1 MEFYGFSIW
10 HDLLIGSQPWLDSL
24 AIGTGDDFDPTG
36 DGFTKVFS
44 ALRRVLDDSGLRGK
58 LGGCLHTSSSFPA
71 IMERFDL
78 LPAFIAARDIFA
90 KEIPLEVGM
99 HCSFDPGDLPLA
111 GRYPEV
117 LRRDFDLAT
126 KLGAVTIVAHFPKKA
141 GDTTPA
147 LLTELLS
154 EPVIQT
160 FRQFPKL
167 TLCWENQGPKEFF
180 GSLKHMLVFRE
191 QLTKTLR
198 LAGADDLI
206 DRHLF
211 CLDTGHLLYWASQ
224 DPRGAEDAFQ
234 EINTIL
240 PKFARSVKV
249 FHIHA
254 NDGAGD
260 NHLVPHSVEFF
271 NHKSRSWS
279 PMERTWH
286 FSARNPKSRIS
297 CVRCHRETKLRRGK
311 WRNYEIHPRMRL

>member
-154 EPVIQT
+154 QAH
-160 FRQFPKL
+160 
-167 TLCWENQGPKEFF
+167 TLLGKPRSKRILWV
-180 GSLKHMLVFRE
+180 LKAHARIP
-191 QLTKTLR
+191 
-198 LAGADDLI
+198 GAA
-206 DRHLF
+206 
-211 CLDTGHLLYWASQ
+211 YQ
-224 DPRGAEDAFQ
+224 DVTPR
-234 EINTIL
+234 
-240 PKFARSVKV
+240 
-249 FHIHA
+249 
-254 NDGAGD
+254 
-260 NHLVPHSVEFF
+260 
-271 NHKSRSWS
+271 
-279 PMERTWH
+279 
-286 FSARNPKSRIS
+286 
-297 CVRCHRETKLRRGK
+297 RRGRLNRPSPLLPRHGPPLILGESRPP
-311 WRNYEIHPRMRL
+311 WRGGCVSGN